1 MLRAGRGDAAAAT
14 RTFRGN
20 GCDVDIPRRRLR
32 RGHSAATAATRTFR
46 GDGCDAD
53 IPRRRLR
60 RGHSAATAATWTFRG
75 DAAAAR
81 WKFRDRLRYAGA
93 AANKL
98 LVEVASL
105 DALSAATG
113 AGPADYA
120 SVVLTASDGADRV
133 AARVA
138 RGGAD
143 DGLAAAVATLGFYW
157 MSRSKRDGERPLAVD
172 FDGAA
177 LSLVLAPPPT
187 PKFGGRKRRSLPRL
201 PTVAVTFAAAR

>member
-14 RTFRGN
+14 RTFRGD
-20 GCDVDIPRRRLR
+20 GCDVDIPRTRRGCDADIPRRRLR

-46 GDGCDAD
+46 GD
-53 IPRRRLR
+53 
-60 RGHSAATAATWTFRG
+60 AAAATWTFRG